1 MGKLLRAEL
10 YQLVRKKDFYL
21 MLLVM
26 GVLFYYF
33 YSGLGN
39 VKSIRAIND
48 AMHVPG
54 GIGRLV
60 LIMGRNANEFSS
72 TEEVIRAYIPWAV
85 GEIFSEVNPV
95 ALISV
100 FYSTYMIGT
109 SFYRRT
115 LNLTIMQGYTRKQ
128 VFLSKVLI
136 YYMTS
141 SVIILFFLLFFLF
154 YTFGYLWI
162 TVLSVKHILLMFT
175 AWIYLEIAIMSIPL
189 LIPFICKDILKTTL
203 CSFLFFALLV
213 FINQIGLHRTL
224 FSFYPLFVAVDPAIW
239 RNEILLP
246 ITQWRFS
253 FSVMPAMLII
263 GSILISYFL
272 FRKAEL
278 K

>member
-109 SFYRRT
+109 SC
-115 LNLTIMQGYTRKQ
+115 LLYTSRC
-128 VFLSKVLI
+128 V
-136 YYMTS
+136 
-141 SVIILFFLLFFLF
+141 
-154 YTFGYLWI
+154 
-162 TVLSVKHILLMFT
+162 
-175 AWIYLEIAIMSIPL
+175 
-189 LIPFICKDILKTTL
+189 
-203 CSFLFFALLV
+203 
-213 FINQIGLHRTL
+213 
-224 FSFYPLFVAVDPAIW
+224 
-239 RNEILLP
+239 
-246 ITQWRFS
+246 
-253 FSVMPAMLII
+253 
-263 GSILISYFL
+263 
-272 FRKAEL
+272 
-278 K
+278 

>member
-1 MGKLLRAEL
+1 MG
-10 YQLVRKKDFYL
+10 
-21 MLLVM
+21 
-26 GVLFYYF
+26 G
-33 YSGLGN
+33 
-39 VKSIRAIND
+39 
-48 AMHVPG
+48 
-54 GIGRLV
+54 
-60 LIMGRNANEFSS
+60 GRN
-72 TEEVIRAYIPWAV
+72 
-85 GEIFSEVNPV
+85 FSEVNPV

-141 SVIILFFLLFFLF
+141 SVIILFFLLFFFLYIRIFVDNSTIGETHIAYVYRLDLF
-154 YTFGYLWI
+154 GNCNHEYPTVDSFYLQRYTENNTF
-162 TVLSVKHILLMFT
+162 LSSV
-175 AWIYLEIAIMSIPL
+175 
-189 LIPFICKDILKTTL
+189 
-203 CSFLFFALLV
+203 FALLV

-253 FSVMPAMLII
+253 
-263 GSILISYFL
+263 L
-272 FRKAEL
+272 FCYAGDADYWIDF
-278 K
+278 